1 MRRFAGSPG
10 AMARFVPVHPVPM
23 RTTFRH
29 CILANF
35 AMAPDVLARRLPP
48 HLQPAVHDG
57 RAFLSVV
64 IARMERM
71 RPAFLPAALGVT
83 YSQVVY
89 RAVVTCG
96 NERGVHFL
104 RSDADNGLMVAAGN
118 ALTFF
123 RFHRAD
129 ITWSLDETSLRFQ
142 LKPRNDDTAAIHG
155 DYNLRGGGTAMPASS
170 RFATLEEAQGFL
182 TELYVAFG
190 RERGDGSVEAVRI
203 QRNAW
208 RSVVVPDRVAVY
220 QAMSSGL
227 LFDAAEAELDSCFY
241 VEQMKYRWS
250 RGTRVRPRG
259 EQTS

>member
-1 MRRFAGSPG
+1 
-10 AMARFVPVHPVPM
+10 M

-35 AMAPDVLARRLPP
+35 AMRPEVLARRLPP
-48 HLQPAVHDG
+48 HLKPAVHRG
-57 RAFLSVV
+57 WAFLSVV
-64 IARMERM
+64 IAVMERM

-96 NERGVHFL
+96 RERGVHFL

-123 RFHRAD
+123 RFHCAD
-129 ITWSLDETSLRFQ
+129 ITWSLDDTALRVH
-142 LKPRNDDTAAIHG
+142 LKPRSNAAALIRG
-155 DYNLRGGGTAMPASS
+155 DYDLRGGGTAMPASS
-170 RFATLEEAQGFL
+170 RFSTLEDAQAFL

-190 RERGDGSVEAVRI
+190 RERNDGWVEAVRI
-203 QRNAW
+203 ERSAW
-208 RSVVVPDRVAVY
+208 RSLVVPDRVATY

-227 LFDAAEAELDSCFY
+227 LFHAEEVELDSCFY
-241 VEQMKYRWS
+241 VEEMRYRWS
-250 RGTRVRPRG
+250 RGTRVRAD
-259 EQTS
+259 

>member
-1 MRRFAGSPG
+1 
-10 AMARFVPVHPVPM
+10 MARLVPVHPLPM

-35 AMAPDVLARRLPP
+35 AMRPDVLARRLPR
-48 HLQPAVHDG
+48 HLKPAVHDG
-57 RAFLSVV
+57 WAFLSVV

-71 RPAFLPAALGVT
+71 RPAFLPPALGVT

-96 NERGVHFL
+96 HERGVHFL

-129 ITWSLDETSLRFQ
+129 ITWSR
-142 LKPRNDDTAAIHG
+142 DDTALRFSLEPRNEDPAVIHG
-155 DYNLRGGGTAMPASS
+155 DYDLRAGGTAMPASS
-170 RFATLEEAQGFL
+170 RFATLEDAQAFL

-190 RERGDGSVEAVRI
+190 RQRGDGLVEAVRI
-203 QRNAW
+203 ERSAW
-208 RSVVVPDRVAVY
+208 RSVVVPDRRATY

-227 LFDAAEAELDSCFY
+227 LFHAEEAALDSCFY
-241 VEQMKYRWS
+241 VEEMRYRWS
-250 RGTRVRPRG
+250 RGTRVRAG
-259 EQTS
+259 

>member
-1 MRRFAGSPG
+1 MV
-10 AMARFVPVHPVPM
+10 RFVPVHPVPM

-35 AMAPDVLARRLPP
+35 AIRPEALARRLPP
-48 HLQPAVHDG
+48 HLKPAVHDG

-64 IARMERM
+64 IAQMERM

-96 NERGVHFL
+96 GERGVHFL

-129 ITWSLDETSLRFQ
+129 ITWSLDDAALRFH
-142 LKPRNDDTAAIHG
+142 LTPRSGDAAVIHG
-155 DYNLRGGGTAMPASS
+155 EYHLRDGRTAMPASS
-170 RFATLEEAQGFL
+170 RFAALDDAQRFL
-182 TELYVAFG
+182 TELYIAFG
-190 RERGDGSVEAVRI
+190 RQRGDGSVEAVRI
-203 QRNAW
+203 ERSPW
-208 RSVVVPDRVAVY
+208 RSVVVSDRVATY

-227 LFDAAEAELDSCFY
+227 LFHAEEAELDSCFY
-241 VEQMKYRWS
+241 VAQMRYRWS
-250 RGTRVRPRG
+250 RGTTVRAQ
-259 EQTS
+259 EQTQWS